1 MTLDMFLSLIAAFCL
16 ITAISSAIPE
26 KTRYTTKYDNVN
38 LEEIIKND
46 RLLKNYV
53 DCLLDKG
60 KCTPDGLELKKNMP
74 DAIETDC
81 SKCSEKQKEG
91 SEIIMRYLIDNK
103 PDYWNPLQDKYD
115 PAGNYKKRYLETKK
129 TEVSVEPIVNS

>member
-1 MTLDMFLSLIAAFCL
+1 MTLDMFLSLIATFCL

-91 SEIIMRYLIDNK
+91 INTI
-103 PDYWNPLQDKYD
+103 LQ
-115 PAGNYKKRYLETKK
+115 ETIRRDIWRPRRQK
-129 TEVSVEPIVNS
+129 SVLNLLSIPRQGQQS